1 MLLGAR
7 QFFERRGAPT
17 PSVPTA
23 RDYVQS
29 GLIAMW
35 DGIENAGWGVHDA
48 AATTWK
54 DLTGNANDLTLWPG
68 GAETW
73 EPQALANASTKD
85 ETSCLATMDHDPG
98 QFATI
103 EVVFRNDKVTQTR
116 DVIRPF
122 EVPDSE
128 WHGFLVYPS
137 KLSVGYGSSG
147 AMNYAPV
154 AGDVV
159 SASATFASAT
169 SQTIDDARINGI
181 GVSLTSNWSR
191 TKYDRFVVGGRIA
204 TGAPFV
210 GAIYCIRLYSR
221 ALTSSELA
229 ANYAIDKARFNL
241 P

>member
-1 MLLGAR
+1 MMYKWHN
-7 QFFERRGAPT
+7 P
-17 PSVPTA
+17 
-23 RDYVQS
+23 YVTD
-29 GLIAMW
+29 GIIAMW
-35 DGIENAGWGVHDA
+35 DGEWNAGPGVHDA
-48 AATTWK
+48 SATVWK
-54 DLTGNANDLTLWPG
+54 DLSRNANDLTLWPG
-68 GAETW
+68 GDETW
-73 EPQALANASTKD
+73 ETNAIANADKGSPRTA
-85 ETSCLATMDHDPG
+85 CMATAPHDPG

-103 EVVFRNDKVTQTR
+103 EIVFRNDNVTLTR

-154 AGDVV
+154 AGDIV
-159 SASATFASAT
+159 SVSATFASAT
-169 SQTIDDARINGI
+169 SQTIDDARINGS

-204 TGAPFV
+204 SGAPFI

-221 ALTSSELA
+221 ALTAIELD

-241 P
+241 TDGGING